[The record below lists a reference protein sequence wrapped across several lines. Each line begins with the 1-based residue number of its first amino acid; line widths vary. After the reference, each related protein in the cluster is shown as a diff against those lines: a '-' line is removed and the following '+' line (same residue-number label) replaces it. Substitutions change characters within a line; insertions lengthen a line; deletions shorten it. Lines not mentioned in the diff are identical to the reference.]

1 MHACLKLPHLLALT
15 TVTQSG
21 RFWEFAMH
29 QHLHGTPSE
38 TFLWSAAQ
46 PVNGVP
52 YSIERLLAGKD
63 GTIQRLQA
71 ECFSL
76 KHAGVPAKAQL
87 DEKSLAAFCIVSVC

>member
-1 MHACLKLPHLLALT
+1 MVDFGNSQCISICTA
-15 TVTQSG
+15 
-21 RFWEFAMH
+21 RH
-29 QHLHGTPSE
+29 QKPFYG
-38 TFLWSAAQ
+38 Q
-46 PVNGVP
+46 QRNPVNGIP